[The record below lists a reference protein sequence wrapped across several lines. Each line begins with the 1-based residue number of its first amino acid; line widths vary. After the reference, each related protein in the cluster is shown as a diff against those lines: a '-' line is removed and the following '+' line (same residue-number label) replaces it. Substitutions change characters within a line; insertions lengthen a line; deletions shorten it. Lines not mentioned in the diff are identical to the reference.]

1 MGLDALRTIL
11 AVPRAAIPRA
21 ANPRLAIP
29 RLAIPR
35 AAIPRLTIPRLVI
48 LRTAVCALL
57 AAMGAQAAGPAPAP
71 GPAPRV
77 EARSADLVA
86 VGVVQG
92 DRMSI
97 HLSRLLDNA
106 PVQDA
111 VLRVLLRGVEHQ
123 TLAEPDGG
131 YTMQTP
137 DLTVPGGASL
147 EFRVLRGQSREDLK
161 GVLVVADAAA
171 DTAKNGARQL
181 WWWVLNFGVCGGFL
195 LLLARRRKAGAAR
208 DKA

>member
-1 MGLDALRTIL
+1 MGLDALRT
-11 AVPRAAIPRA
+11 
-21 ANPRLAIP
+21 RLAI
-29 RLAIPR
+29 LR
-35 AAIPRLTIPRLVI
+35 A
-48 LRTAVCALL
+48 AVCALL
-57 AAMGAQAAGPAPAP
+57 AAMGALAAGAPPAT

-77 EARSADLVA
+77 EARSADLLA

-97 HLSRLLDNA
+97 HLSRVLDNA

-123 TLAEPDGG
+123 TVAEPDGG
-131 YTMQTP
+131 YTLQTP

-147 EFRVLRGQSREDLK
+147 EFRVVQGQSREDLK
-161 GVLVVADAAA
+161 GVLVVADASADAA
-171 DTAKNGARQL
+171 AATEKNGARQL
-181 WWWVLNFGVCGGFL
+181 WWWVLNFAVCGGFL
-195 LLLARRRKAGAAR
+195 LLLARRRKAAAVR